1 MNKKIN
7 SQKGATG
14 IDVATGAIIFMLFT
28 STIFTLYLQ
37 IFKQSSLVK
46 IHEEAMGY
54 IIEICEDIDMQT
66 YQTTEN
72 LETYKQLVISQ
83 INFPVDKYDLVLT
96 QEKYIDT
103 DTSATDLVKR
113 IKINVKYNFDNKE
126 REIQI
131 NKIKVKE

>member
-1 MNKKIN
+1 
-7 SQKGATG
+7 
-14 IDVATGAIIFMLFT
+14 
-28 STIFTLYLQ
+28 
-37 IFKQSSLVK
+37 
-46 IHEEAMGY
+46 MGY
-54 IIEICEDIDMQT
+54 IILICEDIDMQT